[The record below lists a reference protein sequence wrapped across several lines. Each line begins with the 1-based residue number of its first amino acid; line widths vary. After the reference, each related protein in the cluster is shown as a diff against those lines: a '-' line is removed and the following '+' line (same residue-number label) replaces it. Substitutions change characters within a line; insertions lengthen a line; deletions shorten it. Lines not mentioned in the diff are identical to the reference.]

1 MLKDQRDLLAAFNAH
16 GVRYLI
22 VGAHAVGVHSEP
34 RGTKDL
40 DVLIEATPDNAE
52 AVFKALAEFGAPLTG
67 MSPADFNDGPGSV
80 FQIGVPPSRVDV
92 LQKIAGINFEE
103 AWQNRFETEIDTD
116 IPTSVISREDLIL
129 NKLAVARPQ
138 DLLDVEKI
146 REAERASTSTKKPRK
161 S

>member
-1 MLKDQRDLLAAFNAH
+1 
-16 GVRYLI
+16 
-22 VGAHAVGVHSEP
+22 
-34 RGTKDL
+34 
-40 DVLIEATPDNAE
+40 
-52 AVFKALAEFGAPLTG
+52 